1 MNILWDEEK
10 NSWLKINRNV
20 SFEEIAE
27 ILLNKDYLEIMEN
40 PTRDNQ
46 YYFIIELHNYIW
58 VIPFLINEDEEIVLK
73 TAFPSRKYHKIYGR
87 NDDE

>member
-10 NSWLKINRNV
+10 NSWLKINRDV

-27 ILLNKDYLEIMEN
+27 ILLNKNYLEIMEN

-58 VIPFLINEDEEIVLK
+58 VIPFLINENEEIVLK